1 MPTSTIFTL
10 SGSAQWITDHGAS
23 DSVSRFCSTSSDLP
37 KLAISGHQISWPRIS
52 HSTIPGK
59 HEKPVIES
67 SGSSADAAIS
77 SIPHHH
83 RVSLSS
89 LSPSTWTD
97 FLAQYFSLLQT
108 AARTKT
114 FRIPPKPNSGTL
126 HCQGSKA
133 FIVPMARHTI
143 FMDVPSLPDDV
154 LRIIFE
160 TAARDD
166 ARKAV
171 KFTLISKLVC
181 TWVERCLYQDVKL
194 YTEKSLQSFL
204 RALDSS
210 SKPKCFF
217 ATRVKSL
224 TISYDIYNSERA
236 ARILSACR
244 GVDNLTIWAIPSL
257 DHVQTDHALP
267 HYDHSLRVPDDGRAQ
282 LISSGGPPDQ
292 LRALY
297 RVFSDHLR
305 PKRLAILVD
314 KPLYATIQLDWT
326 TTTSSPDFSLG
337 QYCLNEPRHGSIPV
351 AKRAFSNSFHLPSDH
366 NSFEQPAR
374 RLAESVGLSLAR
386 ILASF
391 KLRVLLC
398 IVTFDDSPHST
409 ARLIREVTASNIEVL
424 GALETLPL
432 EPCRRKLSAKIGDP
446 RLVFAHDRD
455 PFREREAGSYKVWNM
470 WERAEEIVRLQM
482 QGQLPEACDPV
493 ILGL

>member
-1 MPTSTIFTL
+1 
-10 SGSAQWITDHGAS
+10 
-23 DSVSRFCSTSSDLP
+23 
-37 KLAISGHQISWPRIS
+37 
-52 HSTIPGK
+52 
-59 HEKPVIES
+59 
-67 SGSSADAAIS
+67 
-77 SIPHHH
+77 
-83 RVSLSS
+83 
-89 LSPSTWTD
+89 
-97 FLAQYFSLLQT
+97 
-108 AARTKT
+108 
-114 FRIPPKPNSGTL
+114 
-126 HCQGSKA
+126 
-133 FIVPMARHTI
+133 MARPTI

-181 TWVERCLYQDVKL
+181 TWVERCLYKDVKL

-337 QYCLNEPRHGSIPV
+337 LFDNLTHLSIVNRWTDWNTWIWNQDSIASMSHDMVRYRIDNKCLPRLTHLSLEIPV

-482 QGQLPEACDPV
+482 QGQLPEACGQCLS
-493 ILGL
+493 I